1 MKLGCLDHLQTK
13 RNDFEKKKF
22 IVNLGEIRRIPI
34 VHLTISHKALLSMFH
49 CKTLSYSIM
58 FLLARHKNRIERCL
72 TTLPLSVLQLY
83 CAHMTSSVAHNSL
96 HGSTKDSPPPPLASK
111 AFSRLATNSFCLSL
125 RRRSDF
131 LQSVLSFELCKRDKT
146 T

>member
-34 VHLTISHKALLSMFH
+34 VHLTISHNVSLQNS
-49 CKTLSYSIM
+49 SYSIM

-131 LQSVLSFELCKRDKT
+131 LQSVLSSELCKRDKT